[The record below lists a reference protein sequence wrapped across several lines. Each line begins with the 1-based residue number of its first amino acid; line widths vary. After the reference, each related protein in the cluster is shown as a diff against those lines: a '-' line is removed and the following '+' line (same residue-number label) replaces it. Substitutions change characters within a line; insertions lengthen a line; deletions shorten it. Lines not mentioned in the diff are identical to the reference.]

1 MIRVARGNIVAN
13 EPGQA
18 ADLNPGPH
26 IVNWTLAC
34 VDRLVAPSA
43 NHPVMSSPA
52 DPKAI
57 PHPVVWVPSLYFA
70 MGIPFAMVIWVAGR
84 MFKDLSHSDG
94 QITVATASI
103 GIMWSLKP
111 LWAAFLDMYRTKRFW
126 VLTMEFA
133 LTGLLI
139 LIALALPLPNYFQ
152 VIIAMMWVLA
162 FCSSTQ
168 DITADGIYITSLDKA
183 KQAAYIGVQG
193 VFWNIGR
200 LFAVAMIVWIAGTLQ
215 ENHGYAPKEAWA
227 WSIGLSAA
235 TMALLGVYHI
245 FKLPQ
250 GSVGQR
256 ASSASDALQNFW
268 VSIVA
273 FLRREKIWGMLA
285 FVFLFRSAEGLLL
298 VEAPLFMQSSLEDGG
313 LGLTLKQMGVIDGL
327 ISISISLAGG
337 LLGGLF
343 ISKFG
348 LKRSLFFMALCIN
361 VPNLCFVYLSQ
372 AVSPEAPLSLTTIG
386 VLVTFEKFGYS
397 FGFVAN
403 MLYMMQQMSPGK
415 YHMTHYAF
423 CTAIMNLVLVPLQM
437 ASGPLADH
445 FGYKTFFIIVCFAAI
460 PSLIAAWF
468 APFPR
473 GEGTDSDEAPKPAG

>member
-1 MIRVARGNIVAN
+1 M
-13 EPGQA
+13 Q
-18 ADLNPGPH
+18 
-26 IVNWTLAC
+26 
-34 VDRLVAPSA
+34 
-43 NHPVMSSPA
+43 SPA
-52 DPKAI
+52 APKAI

-70 MGIPFAMVIWVAGR
+70 MGIPFSLVIWVAGT
-84 MFKDLSHSDG
+84 MFKDLGHSDS

-126 VLTMEFA
+126 VLTMEFS

-168 DITADGIYITSLDKA
+168 DITADGIYITSLDAK
-183 KQAAYIGVQG
+183 KQAAWIGIQG
-193 VFWNIGR
+193 VFWNVGR
-200 LFAVAMIVWIAGTLQ
+200 LFATAAVVWMAGQLQ
-215 ENHGYAPKEAWA
+215 DDYGFEPKSAWT
-227 WSIGLSAA
+227 WSIGLSAV
-235 TMALLGVYHI
+235 TMALLGIYHL
-245 FKLPQ
+245 FVLPQ
-250 GSVGQR
+250 GSVGAR
-256 ASSASDALQNFW
+256 ATSAGEALGRFW
-268 VSIVA
+268 EAIIA
-273 FLRREKIWGMLA
+273 FFRREKIWGMLA
-285 FVFLFRSAEGLLL
+285 FVFFFRSAEGLLL

-313 LGLTLKQMGVIDGL
+313 LGLSLTQKSIVDGL
-327 ISISISLAGG
+327 FATVATLIGG
-337 LLGGLF
+337 LLGGMF
-343 ISKFG
+343 IARFG
-348 LKRSLFFMALCIN
+348 LKRTLFFMALCIN

-372 AVSPEAPLSLTTIG
+372 AVSPEAPLSFAVIKW
-386 VLVTFEKFGYS
+386 LVVIEKFGYS

-437 ASGPLADH
+437 ISGPMADF
-445 FGYKTFFIIVCFAAI
+445 FGYQTFFIIVCFAAI

-473 GEGTDSDEAPKPAG
+473 GDLDPGVESAKAS